1 MMSLVTACKELRPV
15 NYPMSLEAHF
25 ISAEPLDYIQ
35 LQKSWDLEPEPHSHV
50 PDFEHIE
57 TTIVLN
63 C

>member
-35 LQKSWDLEPEPHSHV
+35 LQKS
-50 PDFEHIE
+50 
-57 TTIVLN
+57 
-63 C
+63 